1 MLQAGLFDSAP
12 HTRTVIWNFMRLRA
26 LRVEADIGLATGDL
40 SLEDAADLFSIKVS
54 VDRATALKESA
65 FYAGNPGVAL
75 SYQVGKHQLMKL
87 ISEAIQ
93 VQGESF
99 EFQKIHDVVWK
110 DGNVPF
116 ALLNWIINGNKEDL
130 NTIDE
135 DPLTGAIPPKP
146 EFDR

>member
-1 MLQAGLFDSAP
+1 MGS
-12 HTRTVIWNFMRLRA
+12 
-26 LRVEADIGLATGDL
+26 
-40 SLEDAADLFSIKVS
+40 
-54 VDRATALKESA
+54 
-65 FYAGNPGVAL
+65 
-75 SYQVGKHQLMKL
+75 QV

-93 VQGESF
+93 IQGESF
-99 EFQKIHDVVWK
+99 EFQKIHDDVWK

-116 ALLNWIINGNKEDL
+116 ALLNWEINGNKEDL

>member
-1 MLQAGLFDSAP
+1 MST
-12 HTRTVIWNFMRLRA
+12 HRRA
-26 LRVEADIGLATGDL
+26 LATGEL
-40 SLEDAADLFSIKVS
+40 SLEDAAELFSNKVF

-75 SYQVGKHQLMKL
+75 SYQVGKHQLMRL

-93 VQGESF
+93 IHGDAF
-99 EFQKIHDVVWK
+99 EFQKIHDAVWK

-116 ALLNWIINGNKEDL
+116 ALLNWEINGNREDL

-135 DPLTGAIPPKP
+135 DPLTGVAPPKP